1 MRERVWHRFRIRDW
15 RSVVAATGVDYFR
28 EVRRCLLQTITA
40 GAGEPNGAKLFFS
53 SVPHR
58 TIPRKI
64 TYEAEG
70 FLLKIYISLARA
82 SP

>member
-1 MRERVWHRFRIRDW
+1 MRERVRHRFRIRDW
-15 RSVVAATGVDYFR
+15 RNVVAAMGVDYFR
-28 EVRRCLLQTITA
+28 EVRLCLLQTITA
-40 GAGEPNGAKLFFS
+40 GAGEPDGAEYFFS
-53 SVPHR
+53 TARFR
-58 TIPRKI
+58 TIPREI